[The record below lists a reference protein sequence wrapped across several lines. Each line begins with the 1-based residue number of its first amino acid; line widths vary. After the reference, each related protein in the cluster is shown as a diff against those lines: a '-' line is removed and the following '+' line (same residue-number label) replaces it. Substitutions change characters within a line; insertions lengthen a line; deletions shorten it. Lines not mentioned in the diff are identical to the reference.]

1 MYLKKE
7 KILIVGVSKSG
18 TSACELL
25 LSKGAKCFVYD
36 DAETEAVKNAEKRLS
51 EKGATIV
58 YKSEVNELLAE
69 ITVVLLSPGVAIDH
83 EIPVR
88 AKKLGKRIIGELEL
102 AAE

>member
-51 EKGATIV
+51 EKARRLFT
-58 YKSEVNELLAE
+58 K
-69 ITVVLLSPGVAIDH
+69 
-83 EIPVR
+83 
-88 AKKLGKRIIGELEL
+88 AK
-102 AAE
+102 